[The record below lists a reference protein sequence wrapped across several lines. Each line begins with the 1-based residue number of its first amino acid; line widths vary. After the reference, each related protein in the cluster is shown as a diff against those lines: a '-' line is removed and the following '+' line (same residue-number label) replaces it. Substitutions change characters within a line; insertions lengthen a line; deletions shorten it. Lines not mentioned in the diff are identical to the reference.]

1 MFSTCVLIS
10 VSSVCDC
17 LLFSLLLLFYSFFL
31 FPLFIS
37 FLPFPLSFLFL
48 LLFTFS
54 SPSPFSCMQVLLA
67 SVEESNIV
75 LPHITNTLQSLEL
88 ILQIAIRVVSKV
100 GRGEHKVA
108 RVTARFRHHEVWMD
122 LFTVKIHWSDS
133 SQ

>member
-1 MFSTCVLIS
+1 MFSSCVLIS
-10 VSSVCDC
+10 VSSICDC
-17 LLFSLLLLFYSFFL
+17 LLFSLLFLFYSFFL
-31 FPLFIS
+31 FPLFLSLLPFLLS
-37 FLPFPLSFLFL
+37 FFFCSCFSLPFPL
-48 LLFTFS
+48 
-54 SPSPFSCMQVLLA
+54 PASPFSCVQVLLA

-122 LFTVKIHWSDS
+122 LFTL
-133 SQ
+133 